1 MNTRAKLRLGV
12 TTVMLFALL
21 PASAAHAAATE
32 DQATGD
38 EPVEVR
44 MGATLEDS
52 VLIGYEGDPPVT
64 PFLFDIGDSIACDLA
79 NNADHVI
86 ATIPDTFPYANGNLT
101 IWPGGDVDLAC
112 GTDTTS
118 GFKHIRA
125 RHQFG
130 VPGHPNSWELL
141 RSSASAA
148 LGYETSY
155 SWDDFMFDASKDAI
169 AWSYPT
175 PVKQSS
181 NQTTCFSADYYIWKG
196 DVPYSQWKANV
207 IVSYTSFEIVTS
219 FLSDY
224 SWVSDC
230 VDNN

>member
-1 MNTRAKLRLGV
+1 MKIRSKVCTGIIAA
-12 TTVMLFALL
+12 ALL
-21 PASAAHAAATE
+21 ALIPAAGASASTSDAPEPDDH
-32 DQATGD
+32 
-38 EPVEVR
+38 PVEVR

-52 VLIGYEGDPPVT
+52 VFLGYEDTPPIT
-64 PFLFDIGDSIACDLA
+64 PFLFDIGDTIACDWA
-79 NNADHVI
+79 GNADHVV
-86 ATIPDTFPYANGNLT
+86 ATIEDTYPYTNGSTT

-112 GTDTTS
+112 GTNETS

-125 RHQFG
+125 RHQNG

-141 RSSASAA
+141 KDSASDA

-155 SWDDFMFDASKDAI
+155 SWDDFMFDASHDAI
-169 AWSYPT
+169 FWSHPT
-175 PVKQSS
+175 PVKQTA
-181 NQTTCFSADYYIWKG
+181 NQTTCFSADYYIWKDG
-196 DVPYSQWKANV
+196 VPYSQWKANV

-230 VDNN
+230 VDNG